1 MDKSEKIRVMV
12 WSIFAFIFLALGL
25 VGGLRVLSESK
36 LSDSDLQILEEI
48 NEQLDQNDDFIN
60 LRKVDIKINSEVKKN
75 KIVVNYESESEN
87 KIYEFNFDKENKYL
101 DFKCSISDPLA
112 VVMLRN
118 ILDAVSVYNGNSKN
132 SAIKIFNSIINLNEY
147 TINEGLNYTEE
158 NGYIIAKINT
168 NISLVAMEDNMTD
181 NDDDIILDENND
193 EYFTVNDLTSQKI
206 NIINGNFKQSKNN
219 ITMITNN
226 IDNTLYISIYEKNGL
241 TTNSYNSMI
250 NILNLI
256 LDNNS
261 YISFKN
267 NYKSFEVGNITISG
281 ITVENTDIIP
291 NDYENEIINDDGQ
304 LVRISFNTSLIA
316 N

>member
-1 MDKSEKIRVMV
+1 MDKSGKIRVMV

-48 NEQLDQNDDFIN
+48 NEQLEQNDDFIN

>member
-1 MDKSEKIRVMV
+1 MDKSGKIRVMV